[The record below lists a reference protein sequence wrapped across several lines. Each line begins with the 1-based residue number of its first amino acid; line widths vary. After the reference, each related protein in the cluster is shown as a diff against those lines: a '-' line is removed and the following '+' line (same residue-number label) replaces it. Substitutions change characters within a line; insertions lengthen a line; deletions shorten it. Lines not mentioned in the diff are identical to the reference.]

1 MPRIHR
7 VENFTHGIVDSIEK
21 KSIPAGSA
29 SRSLN
34 WLTLGDRIE
43 LRRGYKR
50 LGGDDGT
57 GQCSSVFSAPNY
69 NGDETL
75 FKTYARKVK
84 YLTEASAWVEMGSNH
99 IPVAGSGEDVFWGA
113 IKTQA
118 GAQAW
123 FCSPN
128 GIFTKVMMNSGTTT
142 VPPTIVDVT
151 NTAKNFTGRI
161 RIKRNRIYL
170 FGRATDRSGFNGSY
184 IDARAYTTVT
194 AESIGT
200 GNGATK
206 DYSGTLAFKGG
217 GTRRSCFAVT
227 FTDGTESF
235 SDNRDGTLTGSAGG
249 TGTINY
255 ATGAYA
261 IHFNANVINLAAITS
276 TYQHE
281 DSSVTGIADF
291 TESGTRT
298 AGQGFYLPQG
308 EGGDLETVQSYNDS
322 DFCMHE
328 TTIYKV
334 ELTND
339 DTNATN
345 EVYRVRAGIPSPR
358 AAVGTGDGIYYVDN
372 RTQSDAK
379 VRLLTFDSNNAQVVP
394 VDVSLNLDLSGYRF
408 DRAVVFEWD
417 IYIVIACHTP
427 ESVDSSSVGV
437 NNRMLMYNRKWKSWD
452 VVDFYANDL
461 TILNGALVA
470 ADTLSNNALELFS
483 GFDDDG
489 NTYDNY
495 WESNLDEQ
503 KIAEL
508 KKSRTVRING
518 LIQPDQNIEVYLSI
532 EDGDFFLL
540 DTIEGDGAYV
550 DASGGVSVGM
560 TTVGKKVVGGSN
572 DADAITAY
580 NYYREINVRRTV
592 DKYQRVKIKF
602 VATGL
607 GYASVSSYEFFD
619 IELMGSRIPARY
631 NV

>member
-1 MPRIHR
+1 MTRIHR
-7 VENFTHGIVDSIEK
+7 VENFTFGIVDSLEK
-21 KSIPAGSA
+21 KSIPVGSA

-50 LGGDDGT
+50 IGT
-57 GQCSSVFSAPNY
+57 DNGVGKCSSVFSATDY
-69 NGDETL
+69 DGDETL
-75 FKTYARKVK
+75 FKTYARKVL
-84 YLTEASAWVEMGSNH
+84 YLNESSAWVEMGSNH
-99 IPVAGSGEDVFWGA
+99 IPLAGSGEDVFWGA

-128 GIFTKVMMNSGTTT
+128 GILSKVMMNAGIST

-151 NTAKNFTGRI
+151 NASKNFTGRI
-161 RIKRNRIYL
+161 RIKRNRMYL

-184 IDARAYTTVT
+184 IDVRTYTTVT
-194 AESIGT
+194 AEAIAT
-200 GNGATK
+200 GDGATK
-206 DYSGTLAFKGG
+206 DYSGTLAFKAGG
-217 GTRRSCFAVT
+217 SRRSCLAVT
-227 FTDGTESF
+227 FTDGVESF
-235 SDNRDGTLTGSAGG
+235 SDNRNGTLTGSAGG

-255 ATGAYA
+255 ATGAYV
-261 IHFNANVINLAAITS
+261 IHFNANVVNLTAITS

-291 TESGTRT
+291 SESGTRT

-308 EGGDLETVQSYNDS
+308 EGGDLQTVQSYND
-322 DFCMHE
+322 DDYCLHE

-334 ELTND
+334 SLTND

-358 AAVGTGDGIYYVDN
+358 AACGTGDGIYYVDN

-408 DRAVVFEWD
+408 DKAVVFEWD
-417 IYIVIACHTP
+417 IYIVVACRTP

-437 NNRMLMYNRKWKSWD
+437 NNRLLMYNRKWKSWD
-452 VVDFYANDL
+452 VCDYYANDL

-503 KIAEL
+503 KLAEL

-518 LIQPDQNIEVYLSI
+518 LIQPDQDIEVYLSI

-540 DTIEGDGAYV
+540 DTINGDGAYV

-572 DADAITAY
+572 DADAVTAY
-580 NYYREINVRRTV
+580 NYYREINVRRAV
-592 DKYQRVKIKF
+592 DKYQRVKIRF

-619 IELMGSRIPARY
+619 IEGHGTRIPARY

>member
-1 MPRIHR
+1 MTRIHR
-7 VENFTHGIVDSIEK
+7 VENFTFGIVDSLEK
-21 KSIPAGSA
+21 KSIPVGSA

-43 LRRGYKR
+43 LRRGYKVV
-50 LGGDDGT
+50 GT
-57 GQCSSVFSAPNY
+57 DNGVGKCSSVFSATDY
-69 NGDETL
+69 DGDETL
-75 FKTYARKVK
+75 FKTYARKVL
-84 YLTEASAWVEMGSNH
+84 YLNESSAWVEMGSNH

-128 GIFTKVMMNSGTTT
+128 GIFSKVMMNSGIST
-142 VPPTIVDVT
+142 VPPTIVTVT
-151 NTAKNFTGRI
+151 HTKNSTGRI
-161 RIKRNRIYL
+161 RIKRNRTYL
-170 FGRATDRSGFNGSY
+170 FGVVTDRSGFNGSY
-184 IDARAYTTVT
+184 IDARPYATIT
-194 AESIGT
+194 AEAIAT
-200 GNGATK
+200 GDGATK
-206 DYSGTLAFKGG
+206 DYTGTLAFKAAGS
-217 GTRRSCFAVT
+217 RRSCFAVT
-227 FTDGTESF
+227 FTDGVESF
-235 SDNRDGTLTGSAGG
+235 SDNRNGTLTGSAGG

-255 ATGAYA
+255 ATGAYV
-261 IHFNANVINLAAITS
+261 IHFNANVVNLTAITS

-281 DSSVTGIADF
+281 DSAVTGIADF
-291 TESGTRT
+291 SESGTRT

-308 EGGDLETVQSYNDS
+308 EGGDLQTVQSYND
-322 DFCMHE
+322 DDYCLHE

-334 ELTND
+334 SLTND

-358 AAVGTGDGIYYVDN
+358 AACGTGDGIYYVDN

-417 IYIVIACHTP
+417 IYIVVACRTP

-437 NNRMLMYNRKWKSWD
+437 NNRLLMYNRKWKSWD
-452 VVDFYANDL
+452 VCDYYANDL

-503 KIAEL
+503 KLAEL

-518 LIQPDQNIEVYLSI
+518 LIQPDQDIEVYLSI

-540 DTIEGDGAYV
+540 DTINGDGAYV

-572 DADAITAY
+572 DADAVTAY
-580 NYYREINVRRTV
+580 NYYREINVRRAV
-592 DKYQRVKIKF
+592 DKYQRVKIRF

-619 IELMGSRIPARY
+619 IEGHGTRIPARY